1 MGSASITLCTANETL
16 GHSTIQWNLVN
27 IYGHQWDMPQ
37 CPYYPGVCIKWALRE
52 NVRNTCFIDI
62 KTKADSFTNQ
72 GLILV
77 EVCGKAVNQGG
88 GLGMEIPC
96 VYIFDGPRKHVDLL
110 EQLLDVSNNP
120 SIRAEDD
127 HGTARSKQTTSK
139 RKKVKSND
147 CNKKPRK

>member
-1 MGSASITLCTANETL
+1 MGSASIALCTANETL
-16 GHSTIQWNLVN
+16 GHSTIQWNPVN

-37 CPYYPGVCIKWALRE
+37 CPYYLGVCIKWALRE

-72 GLILV
+72 GSV
-77 EVCGKAVNQGG
+77 EVCGKAVNRGG

-120 SIRAEDD
+120 SIRADAASKKRQR
-127 HGTARSKQTTSK
+127 GRRLKAMTAT
-139 RKKVKSND
+139 KSQGSET
-147 CNKKPRK
+147 CVT

>member
-1 MGSASITLCTANETL
+1 M
-16 GHSTIQWNLVN
+16 
-27 IYGHQWDMPQ
+27 
-37 CPYYPGVCIKWALRE
+37 
-52 NVRNTCFIDI
+52 
-62 KTKADSFTNQ
+62 
-72 GLILV
+72 V

-127 HGTARSKQTTSK
+127 PGTACSSKQHQRGRRLKAMTAT
-139 RKKVKSND
+139 KSQGSET
-147 CNKKPRK
+147 CVT

>member
-1 MGSASITLCTANETL
+1 
-16 GHSTIQWNLVN
+16 
-27 IYGHQWDMPQ
+27 MPK
-37 CPYYPGVCIKWALRE
+37 CLYYPGVRIKRALRE
-52 NVRNTCFIDI
+52 NIRNTCFIDI

-72 GLILV
+72 GSV
-77 EVCGKAVNQGG
+77 EVCGKAVNRGG

-120 SIRAEDD
+120 AIRAEDD